1 MILDR
6 LKEMGITLPDPPQ
19 PAGSYTPVVVAGNL
33 AFVAGQV
40 PIRDGRVA
48 FTGTVDASN
57 IETARKS
64 AELCAINILAQLHKR
79 MGLERVQRFVRINGF
94 VSSGPGFADHP
105 RVVDAA
111 SDLIYEVF
119 GDRGRHTRAAVGVSS
134 LPLGAMTEIDAVVQV

>member
-1 MILDR
+1 M
-6 LKEMGITLPDPPQ
+6 KEMGIILPDPPQ
-19 PAGSYTPVVVAGNL
+19 PAGSYTPVVVAGSL

-40 PIRDGRVA
+40 PIRDGGVA

-57 IETARKS
+57 IEEARKS

-79 MGLERVQRFVRINGF
+79 MGLERVQRFVRITGF

>member
-6 LKEMGITLPDPPQ
+6 LEEMGITLPDPPQ

-40 PIRDGRVA
+40 PIRDGKVA
-48 FTGTVDASN
+48 YTGAVDASN
-57 IETARKS
+57 IEAARES
-64 AELCAINILAQLHKR
+64 ARLCAINILAQLHKR

-119 GDRGRHTRAAVGVSS
+119 GDRGRHARIAVGVSS
-134 LPLGAMTEIDAVVQV
+134 LPLGSMTEIDAVVQV